1 LGDLQQTK
9 QNIFQVEPHLPKKKK
24 MKKQN
29 TETLNPQPIK
39 FFSNAHYTEK
49 PGEFHHWEMPTPNL
63 SRICCQTGL
72 DAKVVTPDLLRLKF
86 YCS

>member
-1 LGDLQQTK
+1 
-9 QNIFQVEPHLPKKKK
+9 